1 MQEEVARLRL
11 EQVRLKADAEQ
22 NRRLRTL
29 LEFKERYVGQT
40 IAAQVIG
47 TSGSDL
53 SRLISIDKGSHD
65 HIKQDMAV
73 ITDDGIV
80 GKEKKV
86 FPLTF
91 YVLLINHHQNG
102 PRAGPPKFPF

>member
-11 EQVRLKADAEQ
+11 EQVRLKADVEQ

-53 SRLISIDKGSHD
+53 SRLISIDKGSHA
-65 HIKQDMAV
+65 HIKQDMA
-73 ITDDGIV
+73 GIAR
-80 GKEKKV
+80 GRRCGQGQKV
-86 FPLTF
+86 VPRASTHVPLT
-91 YVLLINHHQNG
+91 
-102 PRAGPPKFPF
+102 RR